1 MRIIP
6 TFILIVFVCL
16 SCHHTKKEND
26 YLYTFAKTYGYV
38 KYFHPSD
45 EAFDIDWNR
54 FAIYGTAEIMKCR
67 STNELIQ
74 TLNELFKPIAPSIE
88 FIKENENK
96 NFNIEELKP
105 RNSSNLLLTYWQH
118 KGVSFGMVK
127 IEGNAY
133 QSTRINRDS
142 VNNYLFEHK
151 LENIEF
157 IAENIGSGII
167 CQMPISLYFD
177 ANGTFPKTEKK
188 QLDRLKSKL
197 DSIET
202 HPKDLS
208 VRLANVIITFN
219 VFQHF
224 YPYFDVFDV
233 NWEDELRKALKRSL
247 LDKDVYDHQITLQKF
262 TSPLKDGHIYVYNKQ
277 NKNFWTP
284 AISWEWVEDQLVI
297 TDVQDSTIDL
307 KPGEIINEVD
317 WRTSKMY
324 FEEFNSRTSAATE
337 GSRDYSVQHIS
348 LAGAENSIMR
358 VKTKEGKDV
367 QLIRNKFN
375 LRNDNKKEF
384 DIIEDGIFYLNLGA
398 IKMETIEKLLPD
410 LEKCK
415 SIICDMRGYPNGNHD
430 FIRYLLSFDDTTKA
444 WMHIPQI
451 VYPDY
456 KKIEGFENHGWSDF
470 MKKKE
475 PYLGNK
481 NIIFITDGRAISYA
495 ESFMGYIEGYKL
507 ATIIG
512 QPTAGTNG
520 NVNQFELNGGYV
532 ISFTGMKVTK
542 HNGSQHHAIGILPD
556 IYLTKTIKGISERRD
571 EFLEKAIELAKKD

>member
-1 MRIIP
+1 MKKIALLFFLV
-6 TFILIVFVCL
+6 FICFR
-16 SCHHTKKEND
+16 CHHTKNEND
-26 YLYTFAKTYGYV
+26 YLYSFAKTYGYV

-54 FAIYGTAEIMKCR
+54 FAVYGTTEVMKCR

-74 TLNELFKPIAPSIE
+74 TLNKLFKPIAPSIK
-88 FIKENENK
+88 FIKEHEDK
-96 NFNIEELKP
+96 SFNVEELKP

-142 VNNYLFEHK
+142 VNNYLFDHK

-157 IAENIGSGII
+157 IVEDIGSGII

-177 ANGTFPKTEKK
+177 ANGTFPKAEKK
-188 QLDRLKSKL
+188 QLDELKSKL

-208 VRLANVIITFN
+208 VRLGNVIITFN

-224 YPYFDVFDV
+224 YPYFDVVDV
-233 NWEDELRKALKRSL
+233 NWKDELRKALKRSL

-277 NKNFWTP
+277 NTNFWTP
-284 AISWEWVEDQLVI
+284 AISWEWIEDQLVI

-307 KPGEIINEVD
+307 KPGEIINEID

-324 FEEFNSRTSAATE
+324 FEEFNSRISAATE
-337 GSRDYSVQHIS
+337 GWRDYSAQYSS
-348 LAGAENSIMR
+348 LAGAKNSIMR
-358 VKTKEGKDV
+358 IKTRDGKEV

-384 DIIEDGIFYLNLGA
+384 DIIEEGIFYLNLDA

-410 LEKCK
+410 LEKSK

-430 FIRYLLSFDDTTKA
+430 FIRYLLNFDDTIKT

-456 KKIEGFENHGWSDF
+456 RRIAGFENHGWSDY
-470 MKKKE
+470 MKKQE

-520 NVNQFELNGGYV
+520 NVNQVELNGGYV

-556 IYLTKTIKGISERRD
+556 IYITKTIKGISERRD
-571 EFLEKAIELAKKD
+571 EFLEKAIELAKKN